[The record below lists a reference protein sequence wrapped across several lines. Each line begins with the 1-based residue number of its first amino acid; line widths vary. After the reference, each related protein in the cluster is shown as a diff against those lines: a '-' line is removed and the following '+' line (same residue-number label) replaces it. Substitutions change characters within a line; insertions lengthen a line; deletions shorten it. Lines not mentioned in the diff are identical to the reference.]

1 VEGGPDGFLAAA
13 PELPALACEL
23 GIGDRLVDQL
33 ARGATVWTGSR
44 FEALAEGSAAA
55 LLGIE
60 ARGEDLGAG
69 FRSFDGGMAVIVEAL
84 VARLGR
90 ATRTAAGVTGIG
102 PSARGYRLAL
112 TGGSAVDADGV
123 ILAPAD
129 DGPGVLAH
137 AELASLLGIAGAP
150 LWTRAFRWPRGLPR
164 YEAHHAARVARV
176 RERLARLAPIAIAG
190 AGCDGAGVSACVR
203 SGREAAREVVRRLG

>member
-1 VEGGPDGFLAAA
+1 MAVTAVTTVAVVGAGIAGLAAAWGLEQAGVAVTVLESERRPGGVIVTERRDGFLVEGGPDGFLAAA
-13 PELPALACEL
+13 PDLPALAREL

-102 PSARGYRLAL
+102 PAARGHRLRSEERRV
-112 TGGSAVDADGV
+112 GKECRS
-123 ILAPAD
+123 
-129 DGPGVLAH
+129 
-137 AELASLLGIAGAP
+137 
-150 LWTRAFRWPRGLPR
+150 RWSP
-164 YEAHHAARVARV
+164 YH
-176 RERLARLAPIAIAG
+176 
-190 AGCDGAGVSACVR
+190 
-203 SGREAAREVVRRLG
+203 